1 MVFIAMRARLW
12 RRLIKQVN
20 FVCLFVDQSRTQ
32 FSVRINCSISTDIAT
47 FSNTQTDPEVLVS
60 AYSSIWN
67 LDMTGYTWD
76 WDQKIISRYVVC
88 HLGCIE
94 VIELNQLSLSQNNS
108 GDWPLHCAGEKRH
121 LEGSPADA
129 THGGDG
135 EEERRQGHV
144 LPWIEGASDLRLN

>member
-76 WDQKIISRYVVC
+76 WDQKIISRYV
-88 HLGCIE
+88 I
-94 VIELNQLSLSQNNS
+94 
-108 GDWPLHCAGEKRH
+108 
-121 LEGSPADA
+121 
-129 THGGDG
+129 
-135 EEERRQGHV
+135 
-144 LPWIEGASDLRLN
+144 